1 MLGASSSIVEHFG
14 ALIPHVADF
23 RMGVVLEHSSGF
35 ERTKTVLWRSLD
47 FFAIE
52 RTLVVFRVK
61 DGRHPVVYRSQDR
74 IGGHRDNCITLK
86 PLTVCRILPSIG
98 PWLLLVNHDD
108 VRAILRW
115 GNASAAEMSKHEDSS
130 PLPVTERVAKQHTH
144 LASFEARPIHRS
156 PRRTF
161 DGRNFRRSREV

>member
-1 MLGASSSIVEHFG
+1 MLGTSSSIVEHFG

-35 ERTKTVLWRSLD
+35 ERTKKVLWRSLD

-61 DGRHPVVYRSQDR
+61 DGRHPVVYRSPDR

-86 PLTVCRILPSIG
+86 LLTVCRILPSIPHSSEG
-98 PWLLLVNHDD
+98 DELRFDPQRRKKKKKLFSSRCFSPLSLL
-108 VRAILRW
+108 RAGLCRL
-115 GNASAAEMSKHEDSS
+115 AARRIWCAAVSGSS
-130 PLPVTERVAKQHTH
+130 PLQEFDLCDH
-144 LASFEARPIHRS
+144 LRF
-156 PRRTF
+156 
-161 DGRNFRRSREV
+161 